1 MESTPI
7 DEAVAWLEKANADLE
22 PELLSAASARK
33 LLAAYARAEKLA
45 SFGVAALA
53 RRLDDASHIA
63 RTTVVSAGKA
73 KATVDTGKALR
84 DADGLRHAFGSGDIS
99 LDQATEIAKAEHARS
114 GSATELLP
122 VAAAEAFHVL
132 KERARKITLEAEQGF
147 ALGER
152 QHKARFARSH
162 SNDLG
167 MVHIHVALEPH
178 IGTPIVAR
186 AEAEAARLGR
196 KAKGEQ
202 R

>member
-7 DEAVAWLEKANADLE
+7 DEAVAWLEKASADLE

-45 SFGVAALA
+45 SFGKSVLA
-53 RRLDDASHIA
+53 RKLDDAAELA
-63 RTTVVSAGKA
+63 RVSGTSVGKA

-99 LDQATEIAKAEHARS
+99 LDQATEIAKAEHARP

-132 KERARKITLEAEQGF
+132 KERARKITLEAEQGL
-147 ALGER
+147 AWANVSTRPASL
-152 QHKARFARSH
+152 AVTATSSAWSTSTSRS
-162 SNDLG
+162 S
-167 MVHIHVALEPH
+167 P
-178 IGTPIVAR
+178 T
-186 AEAEAARLGR
+186 
-196 KAKGEQ
+196 
-202 R
+202 